1 MIDDVRRTRL
11 FPFCVTRCAE
21 MHSLIGP
28 ESFLSDVHAERDQ
41 STQFILRGHFLKISD
56 ELVGV
61 PVWPCQDLGTRSRTA
76 GSGSG
81 GKEAG
86 RAIAME
92 TMWLAYR

>member
-61 PVWPCQDLGTRSRTA
+61 PASLSIDCFCKPDFALFA
-76 GSGSG
+76 PH
-81 GKEAG
+81 AD
-86 RAIAME
+86 
-92 TMWLAYR
+92 